1 MHVRHYGIF
10 VAYPPTVDLRDQ
22 GLGRHLAMFLK
33 GAEPIDDIKFTI
45 LCPSWTKDALESLFE
60 SEQVSASIFD
70 VVAPSRKPYALRL
83 YELFRAYR
91 ARPKRPSLVARF
103 VGAAVGSGKKIVDT
117 VSARGVAVYNVW
129 SLILFVLYVVPLAV
143 VFLPFA
149 VILSPLILL
158 VSVVGRLSF
167 LWKYIGSRIAK
178 NKWVTVFRR
187 YSSLMEKPEAH
198 AWVLD
203 LFDKMQEEELRR
215 MWSKLKA
222 VEDIRAWYCPTAFWP
237 AFHKIKAPRLMCVP
251 DVVLCDFP
259 VGFSGVGG
267 DRFLRTFEAV
277 ETAIRGGEYF
287 VTYSE
292 TVKWN
297 TLVDR
302 YNVPADNVAVIQHA
316 TNSLDALVNIHGFEN
331 GDVPSRN
338 FCQGLLVDALRKSGN
353 YAYAANFSNS
363 NVKFLFYAS
372 QLRPN
377 KNVLLL
383 LRAYEHLLRKRYL
396 GHKLLLTGSPAA
408 MPEIWRFVV
417 ENRLE
422 GDVLFL
428 HGLSISELAAC
439 YKLADIAVNPTLSE
453 GGCPFTFTEALSVGT
468 PVVMSRIPVAQ
479 EILSDE
485 KLSRLTFFDPY
496 SWKDCANRIEWAV
509 HNRQELLEVQKVAYQ
524 ALSGRTWSDVVRE
537 HVDVMEKIAVR
548 AQSRL

>member
-33 GAEPIDDIKFTI
+33 GAEHIDDIKFTI

-91 ARPKRPSLVARF
+91 ARPKRPSLATRF
-103 VGAAVGSGKKIVDT
+103 VGAAVGLGKKIVGA
-117 VSARGVAVYNVW
+117 VSARGVAVYDVW
-129 SLILFVLYVVPLAV
+129 SFIIFALYAVPLAV
-143 VFLPFA
+143 VFLLFA
-149 VILSPLILL
+149 VILSPLILI
-158 VSVVGRLSF
+158 VSVVGGLGV
-167 LWKYIGSRIAK
+167 LWRDIGSRIVK
-178 NKWVTVFRR
+178 NEWVTVFRR
-187 YSSLMEKPEAH
+187 YSSLIEKPEAH

-203 LFDKMQEEELRR
+203 LFDRMQEKELRR

-237 AFHKIKAPRLMCVP
+237 AFHNIKAPRLMCVP

-277 ETAIRGGEYF
+277 ETAIRGGKYF

-302 YNVPADNVAVIQHA
+302 YNVPANNVAVIQHA
-316 TNSLDALVNIHGFEN
+316 TNSLDALVNIHGFEK
-331 GDVPSRN
+331 GDVPSRV
-338 FCQGLLVDALRKSGN
+338 FCQGLLVDALLKSGN
-353 YAYAANFSNS
+353 YAYAANFSNL

-396 GHKLLLTGSPAA
+396 GHKLLLTGSPAT
-408 MPEIWRFVV
+408 MPEIWRFVI
-417 ENRLE
+417 EHRLE

-468 PVVMSRIPVAQ
+468 PVVMSRIPVTLEVLADA
-479 EILSDE
+479 ELG
-485 KLSRLTFFDPY
+485 RLTFFDPY
-496 SWKDCANRIEWAV
+496 SWKDCADRIEWAV
-509 HNRQELLEVQKVAYQ
+509 NHREELLEIQKVAYQ
-524 ALSGRTWSDVVRE
+524 DLSRRTWSNVVRE
-537 HVDVMEKIAVR
+537 HLEVLEKIALQVD
-548 AQSRL
+548 AV

>member
-1 MHVRHYGIF
+1 MHVKHYGIF

-91 ARPKRPSLVARF
+91 ARPKRPSLVTRF
-103 VGAAVGSGKKIVDT
+103 VGAAVGLGKKIVDT
-117 VSARGVAVYNVW
+117 VSARGVAVYNIW
-129 SLILFVLYVVPLAV
+129 SLIIFVLYAVPLVV

-158 VSVVGRLSF
+158 VSVVGRLGF

-203 LFDKMQEEELRR
+203 LFDKMQEKELRR

-267 DRFLRTFEAV
+267 ERFLRTFEAV

-316 TNSLDALVNIHGFEN
+316 TNSLDALVNIHGFEK
-331 GDVPSRN
+331 GDIPSRI

-353 YAYAANFSNS
+353 YAYAANFSNL

-396 GHKLLLTGSPAA
+396 GHKLLLTGSPTA

-537 HVDVMEKIAVR
+537 HVDVLEKIAVR

>member
-1 MHVRHYGIF
+1 MHVKHYGIF

-33 GAEPIDDIKFTI
+33 GAERIDDIKFTI

-60 SEQVSASIFD
+60 SEQVSSSIFD

-91 ARPKRPSLVARF
+91 ARPKRPSLVRRS
-103 VGAAVGSGKKIVDT
+103 VDAVIGLGKKVVDA
-117 VSARGVAVYNVW
+117 VAAKAVAVYNVG
-129 SLILFVLYVVPLAV
+129 SLVLFVLYVAPIAV
-143 VFLPFA
+143 VFVPMAVVLGPPIFVVYFIAKFA
-149 VILSPLILL
+149 
-158 VSVVGRLSF
+158 F
-167 LWKYIGSRIAK
+167 LWQYIASRIAK
-178 NKWVTVFRR
+178 NRWIVALQR
-187 YSSLMEKPEAH
+187 YSSLMEKPEGH

-203 LFDKMQEEELRR
+203 LFDEMQEKELRR
-215 MWSKLKA
+215 MWSKLEVIK
-222 VEDIRAWYCPTAFWP
+222 DIRAWYCPTAFWP

-277 ETAIRGGEYF
+277 ERAIRDGEYF

-302 YNVPADNVAVIQHA
+302 YNIPAENVAVIQHA
-316 TNSLDALVNIHGFEN
+316 TNSLESLVNIHGFEK
-331 GDVPSRN
+331 GDVPSRS
-338 FCQGLLVDALRKSGN
+338 FCQGLLADALRKSGN
-353 YAYAANFSNS
+353 YAYASSFLNLD
-363 NVKFLFYAS
+363 VKFLFYAS

-396 GHKLLLTGSPAA
+396 GHKLLLTGNPAA

-468 PVVMSRIPVAQ
+468 PVIMSRIPVAQ
-479 EILSDE
+479 EILADE
-485 KLSRLTFFDPY
+485 QLDRVTFFDPY
-496 SWKDCANRIEWAV
+496 SWKDCADRIEWAV
-509 HNRQELLEVQKVAYQ
+509 HHRQELLDIQKVAYQ
-524 ALSGRTWSDVVRE
+524 ALSGRTWSDVVKE
-537 HVDVMEKIAVR
+537 HVGVLEKIAVQ
-548 AQSRL
+548 AQISP